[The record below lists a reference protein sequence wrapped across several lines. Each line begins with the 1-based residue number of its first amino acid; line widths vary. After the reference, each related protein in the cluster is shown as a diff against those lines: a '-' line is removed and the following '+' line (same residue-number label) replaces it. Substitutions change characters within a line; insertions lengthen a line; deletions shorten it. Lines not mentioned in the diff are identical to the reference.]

1 MTRQRIVLLIVVGV
15 LAATGW
21 YFWRQRSAND
31 PLAAF
36 PLSGNVDVHQ
46 VELAFR
52 VTGRI
57 SQLNAAEGDQ
67 PQAGQLLAQLDRAP
81 FENDVAAAS
90 ADAAV
95 ARAQLS
101 KTTHGYRVEEIAQ
114 ASAAV
119 RQREADLVNARIT
132 LKRIQDLVVNALV
145 TRQEA
150 DDADARVRMS
160 EAQLASAREQLNL
173 VTRGSRTEDIE
184 AQTATLAAA
193 QARLAQAETALGDT
207 SLVAP
212 SRGIVAVRARE
223 VGAMVQAGQTV
234 FTLALTDP
242 VWIRAYVPQPRLG
255 RIKPGMTVKVEI
267 DSMPGKQ
274 YDGTVGFISP
284 EAEFTPKNVQ
294 TEQVRDDLVY
304 RIRII
309 AADPDNVF
317 RQGMPVTVRVPDAHA
332 HS

>member
-1 MTRQRIVLLIVVGV
+1 MSRQRIVLLIVIGL

-21 YFWRQRSAND
+21 YFWQQRSTSD

-36 PLSGNVDVHQ
+36 SLSGNVDVHQ

-52 VTGRI
+52 VAGRI

-67 PQAGQLLAQLDRAP
+67 PQAGQSLAQLDRAP

-114 ASAAV
+114 ASASV
-119 RQREADLVNARIT
+119 RQREADLTNARIT
-132 LKRIQDLVVNALV
+132 FKRLQDLVTNALV

-150 DDADARVRMS
+150 DDAEARVRMS
-160 EAQLASAREQLNL
+160 EAQLVSAREQLNL
-173 VTRGSRTEDIE
+173 VTRGSRTEDIQ
-184 AQTATLAAA
+184 AQTAALEAA
-193 QARLAQAETALGDT
+193 QARLARAETALGDT
-207 SLVAP
+207 SLIAP
-212 SRGIVAVRARE
+212 SRGVVAVRARE
-223 VGAMVQAGQTV
+223 VGAIVQAGQTV
-234 FTLALTDP
+234 LTLALTDP

-255 RIKPGMTVKVEI
+255 QIKPGMTVKVEI

-284 EAEFTPKNVQ
+284 EAEFTPKNVL